1 MHDDSTI
8 ATNGDK
14 QRPKGY
20 IRWSSSREEG
30 YMVLPRLVGS
40 RDIDPPIV
48 KDRLFVFVL
57 ARLLREKDLSN
68 L

>member
-1 MHDDSTI
+1 
-8 ATNGDK
+8 
-14 QRPKGY
+14 
-20 IRWSSSREEG
+20 
-30 YMVLPRLVGS
+30 MVLPRLVGS